1 MAKKINGEELIT
13 PKMKHIMK
21 GLCEPFPPDKIE
33 NRKGRSGQTW
43 SFVASSEVIN
53 RLNEVF
59 GCSWSVTEVESL
71 VINSFVVKRVR
82 LEVPDVDG
90 TGRPAIREGWGG
102 HAIGNDPGD
111 SMKSAFS
118 KALTKAAS
126 LFGVGLHLWGVSSE
140 NAGDTGDVPPWEGPN
155 QFAGNYPNQGQMNV
169 TVVNP
174 GPHNQIPGGMPPN
187 QGPPMQQAPPQLTN
201 PNAGAGMMP
210 PQAQPMPPQAAPMGP
225 VPQMSNPNTG
235 YTTGPGTPAQT
246 QVQFQAAPPPPQAGQ
261 QYVQTGPVAQQQ
273 MAPPMMMPPPMAAQ
287 PIQGGVGIAAHQV
300 SAIRGAATMNGF
312 PDPMILVRQ
321 VLGAE
326 AQALQAV
333 EELTHDQAVRVLEY
347 VRQTQGV

>member
-1 MAKKINGEELIT
+1 MAKKINGEELVS
-13 PKMKHIMK
+13 PKMKLVMK
-21 GLCEPFPPDKIE
+21 GLYEPFPQDKIE
-33 NRKGRSGQTW
+33 SRKGRSGQTW

-59 GCSWSVTEVESL
+59 GCSWSVTEVESM
-71 VINSFVVKRVR
+71 VVNNFVVKRVR
-82 LEVPDVDG
+82 LEIPDPDNPSR
-90 TGRPAIREGWGG
+90 TAIRDGWGG

-140 NAGDTGDVPPWEGPN
+140 NVSGDTGDVPPWEGPN
-155 QFAGNYPNQGQMNV
+155 QFTSPNMGQSVPQMNV

-174 GPHNQIPGGMPPN
+174 GPHNSSNIPGGVMM
-187 QGPPMQQAPPQLTN
+187 PPMQAAPPQLTN
-201 PNAGAGMMP
+201 PNVGMGQ
-210 PQAQPMPPQAAPMGP
+210 PQSQPMPPQQQYPPTGP
-225 VPQMSNPNTG
+225 VPQMSNPNVG
-235 YTTGPGTPAQT
+235 YTQGPGTPAQT
-246 QVQFQAAPPPPQAGQ
+246 QVQFQAAPPQAGQ
-261 QYVQTGPVAQQQ
+261 QYVPPSQQP
-273 MAPPMMMPPPMAAQ
+273 MAPPMGAPPMMQ
-287 PIQGGVGIAAHQV
+287 PPNQGGVGIAAHQV
-300 SAIRGAATMNGF
+300 SAIRGASTMNGF